1 MDLFHIRHFS
11 QSDDTFENWQ
21 HYAEDEC
28 NIAFDWY
35 SQFPFFLTVW
45 VNDSAEQARLVLFSD
60 HYMSDGYFGMVVL
73 NFILERV
80 ACLAKEENGRM
91 WMLKP
96 IMKGFLFV
104 FGKAIYRDN
113 FKPLLPVRSGQHDFV
128 IPPVANPTSACFAEG
143 DPGCMR
149 KTVAKCKTEGVTFA
163 GALVNAVV
171 VAFYK
176 AAKSQPDFDPE
187 QPFKFMVDLDY
198 NMRRR
203 VPHVAEDDHV
213 GAIIA
218 FADLEWLVGEGVN
231 MNTTLFWDLARRS
244 KKEIDENLQHK
255 KMVATVTVSVDQL
268 INAKMELSF
277 AEDVQMPSSLNSD
290 ANISDV
296 GKYPYARGFSLTFE
310 IDKDE
315 KRALIVKC
323 LHVYVQSRPSE

>member
-1 MDLFHIRHFS
+1 MVKTEAFTAENQEPVTLNDIATMDLFHIRHFS

-60 HYMSDGYFGMVVL
+60 HYMSDGYSGM
-73 NFILERV
+73 
-80 ACLAKEENGRM
+80 
-91 WMLKP
+91 
-96 IMKGFLFV
+96 
-104 FGKAIYRDN
+104 
-113 FKPLLPVRSGQHDFV
+113 PLLPVRSGQHDFV

-323 LHVYVQSRPSE
+323 LHVCIIGSPGTI